1 MDFMLDLKNL
11 IAKSTTDAELNRVKL
26 ALNREDRN
34 MAPEH
39 YRPHFENISSKW
51 GLTFLN
57 DKIVVPTELRKKL
70 LDTLHF
76 GHAGTTKMIAEAKI
90 FWCPN
95 INKDIEEK
103 VKNCIA
109 CLSSG
114 KNLKYQIPKNGNGK
128 LKILTEPGQEIQID
142 FTGKLHNKKLNGESQ
157 LLIAIDRF
165 SKWPTV
171 KICKT
176 TETKEVINFLT
187 QNFNLYGIPE
197 KIKSDKGG
205 AFISKEY
212 IEFCKSKN
220 IEIEYCT
227 PRLHTGTGAVERAIQ
242 TIKNL
247 ILANLEDNLCLTE
260 CVNRALKVMRF
271 TIHTGLKLTPFELHH
286 GRKLR
291 TELTNLVKD
300 GKSFL
305 SDWTELSVSA
315 EKKPKIPIYVSRNE
329 EGDVTN
335 YLVMAKTK
343 TEEKAVDKPKKKNSV
358 SEYPFNFV
366 EKNHNR
372 KSLEGRF
379 QKKIQT
385 AVSGTEHTVTTES
398 GKLIHRKHISGPIVF
413 QTEKKKE
420 RAPQIGDK
428 ITPKNRR
435 CLRGVD
441 GKYIHWNEILR
452 DILNGK
458 LKIIQNRKHKSESES
473 ESEEGEI
480 DEESDFEMENP
491 DTSERNGYKPIC
503 TNPDDELKLHTDGEM
518 PTGEKENKYLET
530 ENVAVRRSNR
540 KCIQPNRYGGVQ
552 YTKSFWV

>member
-1 MDFMLDLKNL
+1 MDSMLDLKNL
-11 IAKSTTDAELNRVKL
+11 IAKSTTDAELRRAKL

-70 LDTLHF
+70 LDTQHL
-76 GHAGTTKMIAEAKI
+76 GHAGTTKMIAGAKM
-90 FWCPN
+90 FWWPN

-103 VKNCIA
+103 VKNFIA

-114 KNLKYQIPKNGNGK
+114 KNLKYQIPKNENGK

-142 FTGKLHNKKLNGESQ
+142 FAGKLHNKKLNGESQ

-171 KICKT
+171 KICET
-176 TETKEVINFLT
+176 TKTKEVINFLT

-197 KIKSDKGG
+197 KIKSDKSG

-220 IEIEYCT
+220 NEIEYCT

-271 TIHTGLKLTPFELHH
+271 KIHTGSKLTPFELHH
-286 GRKLR
+286 GRKPR
-291 TELTNLVKD
+291 TELTNLVED
-300 GKSFL
+300 GKSFP

-315 EKKPKIPIYVSRNE
+315 E
-329 EGDVTN
+329 
-335 YLVMAKTK
+335 
-343 TEEKAVDKPKKKNSV
+343 
-358 SEYPFNFV
+358 
-366 EKNHNR
+366 
-372 KSLEGRF
+372 
-379 QKKIQT
+379 
-385 AVSGTEHTVTTES
+385 
-398 GKLIHRKHISGPIVF
+398 
-413 QTEKKKE
+413 
-420 RAPQIGDK
+420 
-428 ITPKNRR
+428 
-435 CLRGVD
+435 
-441 GKYIHWNEILR
+441 
-452 DILNGK
+452 
-458 LKIIQNRKHKSESES
+458 
-473 ESEEGEI
+473 
-480 DEESDFEMENP
+480 
-491 DTSERNGYKPIC
+491 
-503 TNPDDELKLHTDGEM
+503 
-518 PTGEKENKYLET
+518 
-530 ENVAVRRSNR
+530 
-540 KCIQPNRYGGVQ
+540 
-552 YTKSFWV
+552 